1 MVFFRSESFN
11 KRERN
16 ILAVLHFKVEQTTL
30 ERDVFLFFALI
41 RSVLSE
47 KRLSSLDYL
56 SYMRAEESAMYI
68 SVKDNLKLKTTLGA
82 LCQSFIIVTCSREE

>member
-16 ILAVLHFKVEQTTL
+16 ILAVLRFKAEQTTF
-30 ERDVFLFFALI
+30 RKRWFFFFASI

-56 SYMRAEESAMYI
+56 SYMRAEEAAMYI
-68 SVKDNLKLKTTLGA
+68 SVRDNLKLKTTLGA
-82 LCQSFIIVTCSREE
+82 LCQSFLIVTCSREG